1 MTKCTKTA
9 AGLTTARAFVAF
21 SVSADAGH
29 TGGAGHLGG
38 FGGFRGDGGHA
49 AFVGHAGPNI
59 SLANLDMDIT
69 VRCQKAC
76 RGEVTTH
83 SNTLN
88 CETVRFL
95 LQRIIALAAARYCHM
110 EWPNSYCRRDS
121 RDKRRFFTRHVTFC
135 YIRNYPYPAAVERA

>member
-1 MTKCTKTA
+1 MTPEFTLDNVRIFTKGYKPKEQNMTKCTKTA

-69 VRCQKAC
+69 VAGSDFIRHMVFTM
-76 RGEVTTH
+76 GTMMIPTTMTH
-83 SNTLN
+83 TASG
-88 CETVRFL
+88 
-95 LQRIIALAAARYCHM
+95 IAVASVA
-110 EWPNSYCRRDS
+110 
-121 RDKRRFFTRHVTFC
+121 
-135 YIRNYPYPAAVERA
+135 IPAN